1 MKFNSTKTG
10 KSSPSA
16 VSHRVGRVLGTAL
29 ALLSTGSVLA
39 ADVDPT
45 RSAFEPPK
53 PHLAFVGRFAVNLT
67 APIWELGKT
76 SEAGR
81 RRIVPIVGGTFKG
94 PAVDGEILN
103 NGADW
108 QVVTSD
114 NTTQIDTRYLMKM
127 DDGELVYVQT
137 KGLRYGPPDVIAD
150 VIKGKQVDPNKYYF
164 RLYTTFETSSKKY
177 DWLNK
182 TMAIGYAMRLG
193 SAVLSDVY
201 QFN

>member
-1 MKFNSTKTG
+1 MNLNFNMAGQNSSKTVRG
-10 KSSPSA
+10 RLGAILAFVLAFSCVGSA
-16 VSHRVGRVLGTAL
+16 
-29 ALLSTGSVLA
+29 LA
-39 ADVDPT
+39 ADADPT
-45 RSAFEPPK
+45 SSEFEPPK
-53 PHLAFVGRFAVNLT
+53 PHLAFVGRFSVNLT

-94 PAVDGEILN
+94 PNVNGEILN

-114 NTTQIDTRYLMKM
+114 NTTLIDTRYLMKM

-150 VIKGKQVDPNKYYF
+150 VIKGKPVDPNKYYF